1 MKIHEYQAKDLFSSY
16 GIPVKEQILCY
27 EPGEAAVAYE
37 ELDKE
42 CVVIKAQV
50 LTLSLIHI

>member
-50 LTLSLIHI
+50 LTKELI